1 MNVMDN
7 DLILNVNGITT
18 TTTTTNTNT
27 TTTNTTTTNTITI
40 EGIDVTN
47 NIEIIRDLYENYEYW
62 STIILQKP

>member
-1 MNVMDN
+1 MDN

-27 TTTNTTTTNTITI
+27 ITNTTNTTTTTTI

-47 NIEIIRDLYENYEYW
+47 NVEIIRDLYENYEYW